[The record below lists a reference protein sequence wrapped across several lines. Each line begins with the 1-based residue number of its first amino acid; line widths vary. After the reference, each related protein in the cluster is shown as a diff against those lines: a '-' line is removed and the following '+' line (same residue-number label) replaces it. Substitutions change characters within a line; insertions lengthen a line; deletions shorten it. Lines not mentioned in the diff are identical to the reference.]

1 MKAVIT
7 FFAGILS
14 VIAIGILLIAYGLLN
29 PRVATADGTMM
40 SRPMYASDR
49 GIFPGDVAGAPS
61 GGITY
66 DGYGRPLAYQVS
78 NAGPVGLGGTARAVP
93 AVQTYDAPRPAAV
106 SRPVSY
112 QERPV
117 RVVERAPQRDWK
129 KTAMIIGGTTAAAAG
144 LGGIF
149 GGKKGAL
156 IGAAIGG
163 GASTIYEVTKK

>member
-14 VIAIGILLIAYGLLN
+14 VIAIGVLLIAYGLLN

-49 GIFPGDVAGAPS
+49 VGISPDDLSRAPS
-61 GGITY
+61 GAIAY
-66 DGYGRPLAYQVS
+66 DGYGRPLAYPVN
-78 NAGPVGLGGTARAVP
+78 NAGPVGSIRAVP
-93 AVQTYDAPRPAAV
+93 AVQTYEAPRPATV

-117 RVVERAPQRDWK
+117 RVVERAPKRDWK
-129 KTAMIIGGTTAAAAG
+129 KTAMIIGGTTAAGAG

-163 GASTIYEVTKK
+163 GASTIYEMNKR